1 MSRSPRPRSGH
12 TGGQGPYSPRPSRAA
27 ESEGHVALTDQAGR
41 MRCGTELAA
50 LITQVAEGAPAAD
63 PGIKPSARTVRRPLG
78 RIREL
83 WSDVRAL
90 ANEPV
95 RAPRGL
101 LDEVIARISGPAG
114 AVTLRDATRGHTQ
127 VSEAVVAG
135 VARQI
140 AQAMPAVA
148 FASVLAHAAGPGAV
162 ALRVRLM
169 VPTDLRYP
177 RWPPRCASRLSRT
190 CGA

>member
-1 MSRSPRPRSGH
+1 MRHRACGADHPGRRGRPR
-12 TGGQGPYSPRPSRAA
+12 
-27 ESEGHVALTDQAGR
+27 
-41 MRCGTELAA
+41 
-50 LITQVAEGAPAAD
+50 
-63 PGIKPSARTVRRPLG
+63 RRPGASGQVPYCQAFLG

-101 LDEVIARISGPAG
+101 LDEVIARVSGPAG

-162 ALRVRLM
+162 ALRVRLVVAYGPSLPALAAAVREQIVTHVRRLTDVQLPSSM
-169 VPTDLRYP
+169 CRSTTSPLRTPRPTRLRRTFP
-177 RWPPRCASRLSRT
+177 RRRGLML
-190 CGA
+190 